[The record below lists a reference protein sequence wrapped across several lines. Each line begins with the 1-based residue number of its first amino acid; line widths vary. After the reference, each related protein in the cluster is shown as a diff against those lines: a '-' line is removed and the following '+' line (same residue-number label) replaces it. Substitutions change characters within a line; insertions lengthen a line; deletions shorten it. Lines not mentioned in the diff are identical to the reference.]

1 MFYMFLIII
10 PTFMLIG
17 CYLRFDP
24 NSYFMHY
31 FKIQKLEFKKLVDD
45 MVINL

>member
-17 CYLRFDP
+17 CYLPFDP

>member
-10 PTFMLIG
+10 PTFMSIG
-17 CYLRFDP
+17 FYLPFDP

-31 FKIQKLEFKKLVDD
+31 FQLQKLEFKKLVDD